1 MSAAEYRRPAPAD
14 SEAILNALPHPII
27 VIAPDGKIVDANMAA
42 ESFFDIS
49 AQFLRR
55 QSLKE
60 LVPFGSPLLALI
72 DQVRAANSPVNEYKV
87 DLGTPR
93 IGGDRQV
100 DLHVAP
106 LTERPG
112 HIVVMLQE
120 RTIADKMDRQL
131 THRSAARS
139 VIALAAM
146 LAHEIKNPLS
156 GIRGAAQL
164 LAGGELTSLIVSEV
178 DRIAALIDRMQDFS
192 DTRPLPIQ
200 AENIYPLIG
209 HARRLALA
217 GFARGIAL
225 EERFDPSLPHAA
237 INRDALLQILINL
250 LKNAAEAT
258 RTVRQPR
265 IAITTAYRHG
275 MSVAPSGGGR
285 RVPLPIEI
293 CVTDNGPGAP
303 DDIAEYL
310 FDPFISGRPEGQGLG
325 LALVDKLMRDMG
337 GIVQYAREGSPEMTT
352 LRLLL
357 PRATA

>member
-1 MSAAEYRRPAPAD
+1 MTDRPGFAELFATLPVAVLVIDGEDRIQHGNAQAELLLNL
-14 SEAILNALPHPII
+14 SERVMRGQLLSAIL
-27 VIAPDGKIVDANMAA
+27 
-42 ESFFDIS
+42 
-49 AQFLRR
+49 
-55 QSLKE
+55 
-60 LVPFGSPLLALI
+60 
-72 DQVRAANSPVNEYKV
+72 
-87 DLGTPR
+87 PR
-93 IGGDRQV
+93 PPAGDRQAGHGFAVYDTEIATPHGPKIRV
-100 DLHVAP
+100 DFSEAQLADYPGWRAITLHSVAG
-106 LTERPG
+106 T
-112 HIVVMLQE
+112 
-120 RTIADKMDRQL
+120 
-131 THRSAARS
+131 RS
-139 VIALAAM
+139 VGQLGGRGASARAASGAAAM

-164 LAGGELTSLIVSEV
+164 LDAGELTTLIVTEV

-200 AENIYPLIG
+200 SENIYPLIG

-217 GFARGIAL
+217 GFARGVSM

-258 RTVRQPR
+258 RTVADPR
-265 IAITTAYRHG
+265 IVITTAYRHG
-275 MSVAPSGGGR
+275 MSVAATRGGP

-303 DDIAEYL
+303 ADIAEYL

-337 GIVQYAREGSPEMTT
+337 GIVQYAREGLPEMTT

-357 PRATA
+357 PRAAQ